1 MVILALL
8 GVAPNDIAADYMLSH
23 ERLPARYA
31 GRGEDDQGPLLQAF
45 LEDNRTTASDIIIDT
60 LKSLDLEAQLRTG
73 SLTDQDLMTLRDRL
87 LTPATSPAVDDA
99 HT

>member
-1 MVILALL
+1 
-8 GVAPNDIAADYMLSH
+8 MLSY
-23 ERLPARYA
+23 ERVPARYA
-31 GRGEDDQGPLLQAF
+31 ARGEDDQGPLIQAF

-73 SLTDQDLMTLRDRL
+73 GLTDEDLMTLRDRL
-87 LTPATSPAVDDA
+87 LSPATSPAVDDA